1 MFVCF
6 RGRYRSTDP
15 DNAHVHTVY
24 GRVTV
29 RYTRLSI
36 RRALSSD
43 ANSTFNPLTRED
55 TKMICLSFEREEDST
70 LIQVLDELTQKIE
83 QNSHRHLVLQVNAST
98 TFTCMLLRALIGC
111 FENNRAFD
119 LEVSNCMFDRHSDIW
134 VPSVSNFITSS
145 PTLHSLEL
153 GFITTMPQNL
163 QQAIIHH
170 PSLEKLM
177 IGHDG
182 GFDTDHDQ
190 LFDAESYVLTH
201 GRLNNFKLLI
211 YRPQLLPDHFVQ
223 ALRENTMLSTFHLE
237 FVHLCRRTFDYTNL
251 SEQIQSTLCKCQSV
265 NSIAHSNHTL
275 NVNVVCPNKFSHSIT
290 RLCAINNL
298 HMENNNAMMLK
309 IREKCFLYPQLFEM
323 WIQTLQTCN
332 RGSDS
337 DSDDESFDEDSDF

>member
-1 MFVCF
+1 
-6 RGRYRSTDP
+6 
-15 DNAHVHTVY
+15 
-24 GRVTV
+24 
-29 RYTRLSI
+29 
-36 RRALSSD
+36 
-43 ANSTFNPLTRED
+43 
-55 TKMICLSFEREEDST
+55 
-70 LIQVLDELTQKIE
+70 
-83 QNSHRHLVLQVNAST
+83 
-98 TFTCMLLRALIGC
+98 
-111 FENNRAFD
+111 
-119 LEVSNCMFDRHSDIW
+119 
-134 VPSVSNFITSS
+134 
-145 PTLHSLEL
+145 
-153 GFITTMPQNL
+153 
-163 QQAIIHH
+163 
-170 PSLEKLM
+170 M

-298 HMENNNAMMLK
+298 HMENNNAVMLK

-337 DSDDESFDEDSDF
+337 DSDDESFVTDSSVISSEGQHPNLPVVNMPLVRDLDHSTAEEEQGNLELVLHDGINIDEEYLPGSTCASIGSETITIDIQQCMDREALVKKLYIVAWLGSPPFDASSLSWLYTFIRFHIPDLTSHYHKNRGQISSGNGHIRYEYQEVTGNIPHIHGLISLSQDIDDNT